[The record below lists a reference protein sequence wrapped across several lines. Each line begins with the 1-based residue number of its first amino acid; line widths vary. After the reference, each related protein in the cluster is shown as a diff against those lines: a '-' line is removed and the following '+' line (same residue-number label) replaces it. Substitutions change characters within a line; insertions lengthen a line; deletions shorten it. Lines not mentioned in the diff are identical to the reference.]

1 MRAPHRDPR
10 LVLLVGAGGA
20 AGTLLRWA
28 VSEVVPVADG
38 FPLATLAVNVV
49 GSFVLGLL
57 LERLVRRGPET
68 VSALRWRLGLG
79 TGFCG
84 GLTTW
89 SSFAVEVDRLVSTG
103 SPGTAAGYVLASLA
117 AGLLAV
123 AAGVALAARG
133 AR

>member
-1 MRAPHRDPR
+1 
-10 LVLLVGAGGA
+10 VLLVAAGGA
-20 AGTLLRWA
+20 VGTLVRWA
-28 VSEVVPVADG
+28 VSEVVPTADG

-57 LERLVRRGPET
+57 LERLTRRGPET
-68 VSALRWRLGLG
+68 PSGRRWRLGLG

-89 SSFAVEVDRLVSTG
+89 SSFAVEVDRLTSTG
-103 SPGTAAGYVLASLA
+103 AVGTAAGYALASLA

-123 AAGVALAARG
+123 VAGTALAARG
-133 AR
+133 SR

>member
-1 MRAPHRDPR
+1 VRAPHAQPR
-10 LVLLVGAGGA
+10 LVLLVAAGGA
-20 AGTLLRWA
+20 AGTLVRWA
-28 VSEVVPVADG
+28 VSEVVPAADG

-57 LERLVRRGPET
+57 LERLARRGPET
-68 VSALRWRLGLG
+68 PSARRRRLGLG

-103 SPGTAAGYVLASLA
+103 SPGTAAGYALVSLA

-123 AAGVALAARG
+123 VAGIAVAVRST
-133 AR
+133 R